1 MHKKAS
7 QLNLNVVLFTL
18 SRMAINTSYR
28 MVYPFLPIFAQGL
41 GVEPATLATALSIRA
56 FLGVFGP
63 FLATVADTHNR
74 KSGILLGLGLFT
86 AGSAVSGLWPQLWG
100 FIIGTS
106 LVLLGNGVFIPSLN
120 AYLGDHV
127 PYEQRGRILAVT
139 ELSWSLA
146 FILGIPVVQLLIESN
161 SWVTPFYYLTLSG
174 VLFFIVF
181 MILLPS
187 QTIEKTEANTFL
199 RNMGKIIKTWPALA
213 GLLMGILF
221 NGSNEIINLVFGV
234 WIGDQ
239 FGLKFAA
246 LTAASIVIGVS
257 ELGGEIFST
266 LWLDRFGKRRMITVF
281 LVLNSLSALALP
293 MSGKSL
299 TWALVSLGLFYVTF
313 EIVLIS
319 TLTLMTEIIPSARAT
334 ILAMTVASFS
344 LGRMLGDLV
353 GPDLYNLSFWA
364 TCLGAVALN
373 LLSMGLITQV
383 RVGETETI

>member
-7 QLNLNVVLFTL
+7 QLNLNIVLFTL

-56 FLGVFGP
+56 LLGVFGP

-127 PYEQRGRILAVT
+127 PYERRGRILAVT
-139 ELSWSLA
+139 ELGWSLA
-146 FILGIPVVQLLIESN
+146 FILGIPVVQLLIESS

-181 MILLPS
+181 IILLPS
-187 QTIEKTEANTFL
+187 QKIEKTEANTFL

-213 GLLMGILF
+213 GLLMGFLF

-239 FGLKFAA
+239 FGLNFAA
-246 LTAASIVIGVS
+246 LTVASIVIGIS
-257 ELGGEIFST
+257 ELGGGIFST
-266 LWLDRFGKRRMITVF
+266 LWLDRFGKRRMILVF

-299 TWALVSLGLFYVTF
+299 FWALTSLGLFYVTF
-313 EIVLIS
+313 EIILIS

-364 TCLGAVALN
+364 TCLGAVVLN
-373 LLSMGLITQV
+373 LLSMGLVTQV
-383 RVGETETI
+383 RVSETETI